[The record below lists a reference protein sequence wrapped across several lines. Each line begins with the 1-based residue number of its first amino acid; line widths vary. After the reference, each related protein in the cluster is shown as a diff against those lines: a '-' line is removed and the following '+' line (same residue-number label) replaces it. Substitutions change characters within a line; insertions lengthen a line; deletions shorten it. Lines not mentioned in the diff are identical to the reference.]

1 MMMGP
6 VAATGPR
13 SQSAAVLIRLTLD
26 TCVQPRPWTGIVVVV
41 IVLLVAVVVIVVVCI
56 PMIWHQQGSSPWRF
70 SPEALLSLQAS
81 NDTLV
86 RSCMGRSP
94 CCSFPAWD
102 TCFHACWR
110 FSAYK
115 GTPTSW

>member
-41 IVLLVAVVVIVVVCI
+41 IVLVVAVVVIVVVCI
-56 PMIWHQQGSSPWRF
+56 TMIWHQQGSSPWRF
-70 SPEALLSLQAS
+70 FPVALLSLQTRYVPS
-81 NDTLV
+81 Y
-86 RSCMGRSP
+86 MGRS
-94 CCSFPAWD
+94 
-102 TCFHACWR
+102 R
-110 FSAYK
+110 R
-115 GTPTSW
+115 